1 MNPFTELATF
11 YKNGGPTMH
20 FILVDAVV
28 IAAIVAERMIV
39 IGSAATLNG
48 PKMTDDLVKR
58 IGRGD
63 LAGAQKISMSSNAPA
78 AKVAQ
83 AMLHSGSLEES
94 KLQSAGDDAAALAMP
109 SLTRRLSHLNTLANV
124 STLLGLLGTI
134 FGLTT
139 AFSAVG
145 AADPAQRSAFLAA
158 GISEALSATAFGLMV
173 AVPTLLLHGFLAGL
187 VERVSDQVDDVS
199 IRLCRAL
206 SHSGGVAAPAHMA
219 QQAPAAHPGQ
229 AQVLPIHGYGNAAPS
244 YTPSMMSRQPGE
256 TGR

>member
-1 MNPFTELATF
+1 MNLFTDLATF

-28 IAAIVAERMIV
+28 IAAIVFERMIV

-48 PKMTDDLVKR
+48 ARMTDDLVKK

-63 LAGAQKISMSSNAPA
+63 LAGAQKISTSSSAPA

-83 AMLHSGSLEES
+83 AMLHAGSLDETR
-94 KLQSAGDDAAALAMP
+94 LQSAGDDAAALAMP
-109 SLTRRLSHLNTLANV
+109 ALTRRLSHLNTLANV

-206 SHSGGVAAPAHMA
+206 AHSGGVPVAAPV
-219 QQAPAAHPGQ
+219 AASVPSMMTP
-229 AQVLPIHGYGNAAPS
+229 QVLPIHGYGNTPAQYPHGAPTRA
-244 YTPSMMSRQPGE
+244 YPGE
-256 TGR
+256 GGR